1 MDANTSEVIF
11 FDIGN
16 TLGSPRISSNG
27 SLSTLNVYNYV
38 PDILQ
43 QLRTDGKRLGVISNI
58 GNDTAEN
65 VERVLKE
72 SQILT
77 FFQPDLLV
85 YGSKD
90 SAEIFRRAAT
100 QAGLSTT
107 PQQCLFVGEDSKERD
122 YAMAAG
128 WRVVP
133 HPLLVSEVLSGHHL
147 RYIRVTIPTEGRE
160 NEWQSTLRNLPIVP
174 IHITRNTNT
183 QVYAIA
189 STITALSL
197 DDLGFEVER
206 LGDLDAPLRTNMYL
220 MRDDRQVRTGF
231 LAPEG
236 QAVSFFS
243 KSEES
248 TWILSSS
255 QEGLY
260 VAFPP
265 GHSIDEYHFQEA
277 YHGHNLKLI
286 PNLSLLQPFDVDANQ
301 QLASLASSLVGEPT
315 LSEQELSKLASLSSE
330 TIRQYLARYSGLE
343 PIESHNGVKIRSRH
357 IDSDDNAKVTDAL
370 VLDLEN
376 IGAGDFFVNL
386 HPFDHPNPGERLK
399 LHNVIAEWQGSK
411 GDEEGIVIISAH
423 LDSTAN
429 KEASYDPDTDPAPGA
444 DDDGSGVAGVL
455 AIAQTFKELGQFKKP
470 KRTIRFALFN
480 AEEQGLI
487 GSQEYARDQ
496 AQAITPIVA
505 VYQMDMIG
513 YRESHDDIPRPFEI
527 HVGHRVC
534 PDAEQRSLQLAQQIQ
549 KLVGQVS
556 PNLKTPE
563 IYQTP
568 DVADKRSD
576 HASFQ
581 QVGYAACLLSE
592 DLFLGPPLPP
602 VSIVNNPNYHTAHDL
617 QVNFEYAADIARL
630 VAAAAWVTANS

>member
-1 MDANTSEVIF
+1 MNGNVSEAIF

-16 TLGSPRISSNG
+16 TLGSPKILPNG
-27 SLSTLNVYNYV
+27 SLAALNIYNYV
-38 PDILQ
+38 PNVLE
-43 QLRTDGKRLGVISNI
+43 QLRGDGKRLGVISNI

-65 VERVLKE
+65 VERILEE
-72 SQILT
+72 SGILT
-77 FFQPDLLV
+77 FFQSDLLI

-90 SAEIFRRAAT
+90 SADIFKRAAT

-107 PQQCLFVGEDSKERD
+107 PQKCLFVGEDSKERN

-128 WRVVP
+128 WQVTP
-133 HPLLVSEVLSGHHL
+133 HPRLVSDVLNGYHFRYL
-147 RYIRVTIPTEGRE
+147 RITIPTEEKG
-160 NEWQSTLRNLPIVP
+160 NEWQPTLKDLPIVP
-174 IHITRNTNT
+174 IHITRNTET
-183 QVYAIA
+183 KVYAIA

-197 DDLGFEVER
+197 DDLGFEVQR
-206 LGDLDAPLRTNMYL
+206 LGDLDAPLNTDMYL

-231 LAPEG
+231 LVPEG

-243 KSEES
+243 NQEES

-260 VAFPP
+260 VALPP

-286 PNLSLLQPFDVDANQ
+286 PNLSLLQPFDVEATERF
-301 QLASLASSLVGEPT
+301 ASFIPSFVSEPS
-315 LSEQELSKLASLSSE
+315 LSEQELSQLASLSSE
-330 TIRQYLARYSGLE
+330 TIRRYLARYSGME
-343 PIESHNGVKIRSRH
+343 PIDPEDGTKIRSRH
-357 IDSDDNAKVTDAL
+357 IDSDDNAKATNAIVR
-370 VLDLEN
+370 DLED
-376 IGAGDFFVNL
+376 IGTGDFFVNL
-386 HPFDHPNPGERLK
+386 HPFDHPNPGEHLK
-399 LHNVIAEWQGSK
+399 LYNVIAEWQGSR
-411 GDEEGIVIISAH
+411 GDEDGIVIISAH

-429 KEASYDPDTDPAPGA
+429 KEINYDPDTDPAPGA

-455 AIAQTFKELGQFKKP
+455 AIAQTLKELSQSTKP

-496 AQAITPIVA
+496 AQANAPIVA

-513 YRESHDDIPRPFEI
+513 YRESHDHAPRLFEL
-527 HVGHRVC
+527 HVGNRVC
-534 PDAEQRSLQLAQQIQ
+534 PDAEQRSLQLAQQIE
-549 KLVGQVS
+549 KLVAQIS
-556 PNLKTPE
+556 PNLEAPQ

-568 DVADKRSD
+568 DVADQRSD

-581 QVGYAACLLSE
+581 QLGYAGCLVSE
-592 DLFLGPPLPP
+592 DLFLGPPQPP
-602 VSIVNNPNYHTAHDL
+602 VSTVNNPNYHTVRDL
-617 QVNFEYAADIARL
+617 QVDFEYAADISRV
-630 VAAAAWVTANS
+630 VAAAAWITANA